1 MANLQIGVVGCAG
14 RMGLNLLHQIHTAE
28 GCDISG
34 GSEQLGHAS
43 SGQDIGELAGLGG
56 LGIIV
61 TDEPRVMFKQSDV
74 ILDFTIPSATVNHCA
89 LAVETGTKLVIGTT
103 GTTPEDDAAISKA
116 AKTVAIMREGNMSL
130 GVNVL
135 AVLTERMARYLDEDF
150 DIEIVEMHHRYKI
163 DAPSGTALLLGRSAA
178 AGRGVNHD
186 EAMQGGR
193 HGITG
198 ERRRGDIG
206 YSAIRGGNVAG
217 EHSVIFAAD
226 DERVELTHKAT
237 DRAIFARGALT
248 AARWLRDKEPGLY
261 GMADVL
267 GL

>member
-1 MANLQIGVVGCAG
+1 MPEIKIGVVGCAG
-14 RMGLNLLHQIHTAE
+14 RMGLNLLRLIDATE
-28 GCDISG
+28 GCVISG
-34 GSEQLGHAS
+34 GSERPGHETV
-43 SGQDIGELAGLGG
+43 GRDTGELAGLGI
-56 LGIIV
+56 LDAIV
-61 TDEPRVMFKQSDV
+61 DDNPHAMFERSDI
-74 ILDFTIPSATVNHCA
+74 ILDFTVPAATVAHCA
-89 LAVETGTKLVIGTT
+89 LATETNTKLVIGTT
-103 GTTPEDDAAISKA
+103 GTAPEDDAAIAKA
-116 AKTVAIMREGNMSL
+116 AETVAIMREGNMSL

-150 DIEIVEMHHRYKI
+150 DIEIVEMHHRYKV

-178 AGRGVNHD
+178 AGRGIDHD
-186 EAMQGGR
+186 EVLQGGR

-206 YSAIRGGNVAG
+206 YAAIRGGNVAG
-217 EHSVIFAAD
+217 EHSVIFAAN

-237 DRAIFARGALT
+237 DRTIFARGALT
-248 AARWLRDKEPGLY
+248 AARWLSDKPPGLY

>member
-1 MANLQIGVVGCAG
+1 MPDIQIGVVGCAG
-14 RMGLNLLHQIHTAE
+14 RMGLNLLRLIDATD
-28 GCDISG
+28 GCVISG
-34 GSEQLGHAS
+34 GSERPGHATV
-43 SGQDIGELAGLGG
+43 GRDAGELAGLGI
-56 LGIIV
+56 LGTIV
-61 TDEPRVMFKQSDV
+61 DDSPHAMFEQSDI
-74 ILDFTIPSATVNHCA
+74 ILDFTVPAATVAHCA
-89 LAVETGTKLVIGTT
+89 LAIETNTKLVIGTT
-103 GTTPEDDAAISKA
+103 GTAPEDDAAIAKA
-116 AKTVAIMREGNMSL
+116 AEAVAIMREGNMSL

-150 DIEIVEMHHRYKI
+150 DIEIVEMHHRYKV

-178 AGRGVNHD
+178 AGRGIDHD
-186 EAMQGGR
+186 EVLQGGR

-206 YSAIRGGNVAG
+206 YAAIRGGNVAG
-217 EHSVIFAAD
+217 EHSVVFAAD

-248 AARWLRDKEPGLY
+248 AARWLSDKQPGLY